1 MKCYLRF
8 AEHLLQC
15 GGRRKAEQSTAG
27 TYFVP
32 PESSSIPSSLR
43 LPAPAMAITLSEDS
57 SIDNIYTGFWVNQAY
72 GPFRGACLTLS
83 QEAGGLLIAFL
94 ALFVTAA
101 SSSIWKI
108 TRFMLH
114 TTYATPKVHLQDGL
128 HQQRQIL
135 LRNTALPINT
145 ALSMLWASKV
155 WRNRAANPRKRTIP
169 VAALALAV
177 SAIFA
182 AASEHNL

>member
-1 MKCYLRF
+1 
-8 AEHLLQC
+8 
-15 GGRRKAEQSTAG
+15 
-27 TYFVP
+27 
-32 PESSSIPSSLR
+32 
-43 LPAPAMAITLSEDS
+43 MAITLSEDLS
-57 SIDNIYTGFWVNQAY
+57 SDNIYTGFWVNQAY

-83 QEAGGLLIAFL
+83 HEVGGLLIAFL

-101 SSSIWKI
+101 ASSIWKI

-114 TTYATPKVHLQDGL
+114 TTYATPNIHLQDGL

-145 ALSMLWASKV
+145 ALSMLWASRV
-155 WRNRAANPRKRTIP
+155 WRKRAANARKRTIP

-177 SAIFA
+177 SAISA
-182 AASEHNL
+182 AAGEYNL